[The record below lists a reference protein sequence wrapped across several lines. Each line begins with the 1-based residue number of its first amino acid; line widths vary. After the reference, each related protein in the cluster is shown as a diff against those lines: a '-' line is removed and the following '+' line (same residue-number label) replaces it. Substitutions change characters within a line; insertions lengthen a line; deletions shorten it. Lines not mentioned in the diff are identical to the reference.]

1 MIKPE
6 IQSAVRT
13 LYLQK
18 QHSLREITRALK
30 LSRNTVRRI
39 LRTLERAGDEP
50 AHPADRPPQGRRSCR
65 LTEPLDER
73 FVRAKGNV
81 VRLQQL
87 LQSERGQTVPY
98 STLTRWVRRAQ
109 LRKAPERS
117 GEYTFEPGE

>member
-39 LRTLERAGDEP
+39 LRTLESAGEGP
-50 AHPADRPPQGRRSCR
+50 RHTAGPPPGGRRRRR
-65 LTEPLDER
+65 LPQPLDEH
-73 FVRAKGNV
+73 FTRAKGNV

-87 LQSERGQTVPY
+87 LQSERGQAVPY
-98 STLTRWVRRAQ
+98 STLTRWVREAGVDPISWTV
-109 LRKAPERS
+109 LS
-117 GEYTFEPGE
+117 L